1 MKIHLKLS
9 FLDVVPSTYKL
20 SKYIFLLFIDDAQR
34 DKLTVYNIPGLGG
47 LEWVYKWI
55 IDFHGQFPEW
65 WSSTAPLNL
74 VILMG

>member
-1 MKIHLKLS
+1 MKIHLKLC

-47 LEWVYKWI
+47 LEWVYK
-55 IDFHGQFPEW
+55 
-65 WSSTAPLNL
+65 
-74 VILMG
+74 

>member
-9 FLDVVPSTYKL
+9 FLDVGTYKL

-34 DKLTVYNIPGLGG
+34 NKLTVYNSHPPRLGG

-65 WSSTAPLNL
+65 WSSTAPLTWSF
-74 VILMG
+74 